1 MAVQSSRRRLSRAL
15 LIAIGGVTLGFAL
28 PLLIVRRL
36 ELGLVA
42 GVLAGSLIAI
52 ALFLA
57 LLLYGGET

>member
-15 LIAIGGVTLGFAL
+15 LIAIGGVALGFAL
-28 PLLIVRRL
+28 PLPICRRL
-36 ELGLVA
+36 KLGLVV

-57 LLLYGGET
+57 LLYGGET